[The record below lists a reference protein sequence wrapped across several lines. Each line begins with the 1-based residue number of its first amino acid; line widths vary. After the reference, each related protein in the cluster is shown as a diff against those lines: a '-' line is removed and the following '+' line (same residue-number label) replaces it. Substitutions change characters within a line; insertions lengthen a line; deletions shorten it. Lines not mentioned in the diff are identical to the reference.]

1 MGLHFCFFLSL
12 VEGMMEY
19 PKQHPIGIYL
29 KIWALLFILS
39 GLSYSV
45 DYFHF
50 EGYLRWSLIII
61 FMMLKAGLIV
71 AFFMHMV
78 WERVALIYAVLVP
91 PLLLLTL
98 IGIGVLEGDYTFFTR
113 NVFFGS

>member
-1 MGLHFCFFLSL
+1 
-12 VEGMMEY
+12 MEY
-19 PKQHPIGIYL
+19 PKQHSIGIYL

-50 EGYLRWSLIII
+50 EGYLRWALIII

-78 WERVALIYAVLVP
+78 WERIALIYTVLIP

-98 IGIGVLEGDYTFFTR
+98 IGIGVLEGGYTFLTR